1 MQFSQHRSSASQI
14 LKGKLL
20 ERMRTGRIRVHAI
33 VTAGTLESPAPAT
46 LRCRP
51 PIRPGIIHVD
61 VALDTTDQHGAFRR
75 ALTDRGIR
83 GALALLNDRTSYRFT
98 AIYKLV
104 GSVLRAQYAY
114 DRSSEYRTWLMVV
127 PLERSFC
134 QYAIESGEFMTSGV
148 SKDPRLANRPYAGM
162 VEAYYGQLLRRPDGT
177 PYGTFIHFD
186 LESRSIAADEIDFL
200 RETVPLLM
208 KQLA

>member
-1 MQFSQHRSSASQI
+1 MFD
-14 LKGKLL
+14 
-20 ERMRTGRIRVHAI
+20 
-33 VTAGTLESPAPAT
+33 VT
-46 LRCRP
+46 
-51 PIRPGIIHVD
+51 
-61 VALDTTDQHGAFRR
+61 LDTADQHAAFRR

-83 GALALLNDRTSYRFT
+83 CALALLNGRTSYRFT

-104 GSVLRAQYAY
+104 GPVLRAQHAY
-114 DRSSEYRTWLMVV
+114 DRTSEYRTWLMVV

-134 QYAIESGEFMTSGV
+134 QYAIESGEFMTPSV
-148 SKDPRLANRPYAGM
+148 SEDLRLANRPFAGI

-200 RETVPLLM
+200 RETVPLFM

>member
-1 MQFSQHRSSASQI
+1 M
-14 LKGKLL
+14 L
-20 ERMRTGRIRVHAI
+20 
-33 VTAGTLESPAPAT
+33 
-46 LRCRP
+46 
-51 PIRPGIIHVD
+51 D
-61 VALDTTDQHGAFRR
+61 VALDTTDQHDAFGQ

-114 DRSSEYRTWLMVV
+114 DRACEYRTWLMVV

-134 QYAIESGEFMTSGV
+134 QYAIESGEFMTSCV
-148 SKDPRLANRPYAGM
+148 SKDSRLAKRPYAGM
-162 VEAYYGQLLRRPDGT
+162 VEAYYGQLLVRPDGT

-186 LESRSIAADEIDFL
+186 LEPRSIAADEIEFL
-200 RETVPLLM
+200 REAVPLFI

>member
-1 MQFSQHRSSASQI
+1 M
-14 LKGKLL
+14 LD
-20 ERMRTGRIRVHAI
+20 
-33 VTAGTLESPAPAT
+33 VTF
-46 LRCRP
+46 
-51 PIRPGIIHVD
+51 
-61 VALDTTDQHGAFRR
+61 DTTDHDDAFRR
-75 ALTDRGIR
+75 ALTDRDIR
-83 GALALLNDRTSYRFT
+83 GALALLNDRVSYRFT

-104 GSVLRAQYAY
+104 GSVLRAQHAY

-127 PLERSFC
+127 PLRRSFC
-134 QYAIESGEFMTSGV
+134 QHAIERGEFMTSSV

-200 RETVPLLM
+200 RETVPLFM
-208 KQLA
+208 KRLA

>member
-1 MQFSQHRSSASQI
+1 MDKSDWH
-14 LKGKLL
+14 
-20 ERMRTGRIRVHAI
+20 
-33 VTAGTLESPAPAT
+33 
-46 LRCRP
+46 
-51 PIRPGIIHVD
+51 D
-61 VALDTTDQHGAFRR
+61 AFRR
-75 ALTDRGIR
+75 ALTEHGVRS
-83 GALALLNDRTSYRFT
+83 ALGLLNDRTSYRFT

-114 DRSSEYRTWLMVV
+114 DRTSEYRTWLMVV

-134 QYAIESGEFMTSGV
+134 QYAIESGEFMTSSV
-148 SKDPRLANRPYAGM
+148 SEDPRLANRPYAGM
-162 VEAYYGQLLRRPDGT
+162 VEAYYGQLLVCPDGT

-200 RETVPLLM
+200 RETVPLFM

>member
-1 MQFSQHRSSASQI
+1 MFD
-14 LKGKLL
+14 
-20 ERMRTGRIRVHAI
+20 
-33 VTAGTLESPAPAT
+33 VT
-46 LRCRP
+46 
-51 PIRPGIIHVD
+51 
-61 VALDTTDQHGAFRR
+61 LDTADQHDAFRR

-83 GALALLNDRTSYRFT
+83 SALALLNDRTSYRFT

-104 GSVLRAQYAY
+104 GSVLRAQHAY
-114 DRSSEYRTWLMVV
+114 DRTSEYRTWLMVV

-162 VEAYYGQLLRRPDGT
+162 VEAYYGLLLRRPDGT

-186 LESRSIAADEIDFL
+186 LESRNIAADEIDFL
-200 RETVPLLM
+200 RETVPLFM

>member
-1 MQFSQHRSSASQI
+1 M
-14 LKGKLL
+14 L
-20 ERMRTGRIRVHAI
+20 
-33 VTAGTLESPAPAT
+33 
-46 LRCRP
+46 
-51 PIRPGIIHVD
+51 D
-61 VALDTTDQHGAFRR
+61 VALDTTDQHDAFRQ

-83 GALALLNDRTSYRFT
+83 CALKLLNDRTSYRFT

-114 DRSSEYRTWLMVV
+114 DRACEYRTWLMVV

-134 QYAIESGEFMTSGV
+134 QYAIESGEFMTSCV
-148 SKDPRLANRPYAGM
+148 SKDPRLAKRPYAGM
-162 VEAYYGQLLRRPDGT
+162 VEAYYGQLLMRPDGT

-186 LESRSIAADEIDFL
+186 LEPRRIAADEIGFL
-200 RETVPLLM
+200 REAVPLFM